1 MISIELLR
9 KLLLDNRRLV
19 ESKKVFARQIPI
31 GKSRRHLLYGVRGSG
46 KSHLL
51 YRAMQRLLAEGK
63 SWDDMLY
70 LNFEDDRLMDFT
82 AKDFDIALLVHREMT
97 GSAKL
102 PILFFDEIQLVNG
115 WIEFVRRMVEADGQ
129 IRIATSNFDVMY
141 LAVGQGF
148 KFSRIPV
155 FPLSFP
161 EVLDIKGVPYDYDS
175 MTSTAGQ
182 GMILHAFRDYLQ
194 FGGFPEVV
202 DANSKPEALNEI
214 YKNAYQLDVGVRHKM
229 TDLMPFRMMMKILAE
244 NIGRPFTYPALAR
257 CVTFRGYEMSHN
269 DCIGLAGHARDA
281 GLLLPVGNIVDQPEY
296 EETVKK
302 FYFVD
307 NGLVSLLGA
316 ATPAAL
322 LENLVAVTLLRRH
335 TGFERVF
342 FYQRNAEIDFYVP
355 EVETAVDVC
364 EKLNSAPETMAR
376 EIRAF
381 ERLSKEFSVTRRVI
395 VTLEE
400 EGTLDS
406 KVGPIEVIPACK
418 FLLQ

>member
-1 MISIELLR
+1 MISIELIR
-9 KLLLDNRRLV
+9 TILLDNRRLV
-19 ESKKVFARQIPI
+19 EAKKVFARQTPI

-51 YRAMQRLLAEGK
+51 FRAMQGFLKEGK
-63 SWDDMLY
+63 SWDDILY

-82 AKDFDIALLVHREMT
+82 AEDFDIALLIHREMS
-97 GSAKL
+97 GSKDL
-102 PILFFDEIQLVNG
+102 PILFFDAIQLVDG
-115 WIEFVRRMVEADGQ
+115 WTEFVRRMVDADAQ
-129 IRIATSNFDVMY
+129 IWIATSDFDVMY
-141 LAVGQGF
+141 LSVGRGF
-148 KFSRIPV
+148 KCSRIPV

-161 EVLDIKGVPYDYDS
+161 EVLDIKGITYGQDS

-182 GMILHAFRDYLQ
+182 GLILHAFRDYLH

-202 DANSKPEALNEI
+202 DATSKPEALNEI

-257 CVTFRGYEMSHN
+257 CVTFRGFEMSHN
-269 DCIGLAGHARDA
+269 DCIQHVGFARDS
-281 GLLLPVGNIVDQPEY
+281 GLVMPVGNIVDQPEY

-322 LENLVAVTLLRRH
+322 LENLVAVTLSRRH
-335 TGFERVF
+335 IGFECVF

-355 EVETAVDVC
+355 EAETAVDVC
-364 EKLNSAPETMAR
+364 EKINSDPETLAR

-381 ERLSKEFSVTRRVI
+381 EQLSREFSVTRRVI

-400 EGTLDS
+400 ETTLGS
-406 KVGPIEVIPACK
+406 KVGPIEVIPAWK
-418 FLLQ
+418 LLLQ